1 MPYTA
6 EGVFYWKS
14 LVSFREEMTEYATT
28 DIIILTFPFSPNS
41 RAHTD
46 YTRKEVKIHLKNS
59 SKEV

>member
-6 EGVFYWKS
+6 EGVYYWKS

-28 DIIILTFPFSPNS
+28 DIILTFPFSPNS

-46 YTRKEVKIHLKNS
+46 YTRKEVKVLLKNS